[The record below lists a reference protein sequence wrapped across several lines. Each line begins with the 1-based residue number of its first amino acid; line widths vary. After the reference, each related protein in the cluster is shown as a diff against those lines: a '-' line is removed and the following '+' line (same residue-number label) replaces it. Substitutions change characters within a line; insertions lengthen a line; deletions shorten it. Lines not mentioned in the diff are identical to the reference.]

1 MSAFTDKVAIVT
13 GGASGIGHA
22 LGEALA
28 RRGARVVLADID
40 GPAAQAAAATLSAAG
55 GRAQAAAVDVRDPDA
70 VQRLVSATAAAHG
83 RIDFM
88 FNNAGVALA
97 GKARDMTLADWNWLI
112 EVNLRGVVHGVVAV
126 YPVMITQGF
135 GHIINTA
142 SVAGLT
148 PTPGLTGY
156 ATTKH
161 AVVGLSTSLRGEAA
175 RYGVRVSVVCPGL
188 IDTAIKNNMKMLNV
202 DRQALLDSMPLKLH
216 PPEMCAHAILRGVE
230 RNQAIIVVT
239 KVGKVGW
246 FLYRLSPALMGRLIG
261 RGAQRSVVLADG
273 ETSRASRV

>member
-1 MSAFTDKVAIVT
+1 MSAFADKVAIVT
-13 GGASGIGHA
+13 GGASGIGRA
-22 LGEALA
+22 LAEALA

-40 GPAAQAAAATLSAAG
+40 GPAAQAAADALSATG
-55 GRAQAAAVDVRDPDA
+55 GRTQAAAVDVRDPDA
-70 VQRLVSATAAAHG
+70 VQWLVSDTAAAHG

-112 EVNLRGVVHGVVAV
+112 EVNLRGVVHGVVAA
-126 YPVMITQGF
+126 YPTMIAQGF
-135 GHIINTA
+135 GHIVNTA

-148 PTPGLTGY
+148 PTPGLVGY

-175 RYGVRVSVVCPGL
+175 RYGVRISVVCPGL
-188 IDTAIKNNMKMLNV
+188 IDTPIKNNMRMLNI
-202 DRQALLDSMPLKLH
+202 DRQAVLDSLPLKLH
-216 PPEMCAHAILRGVE
+216 PPEMCARAILRGVE

-239 KVGKVGW
+239 TVGKIGW
-246 FLYRLSPALMGRLIG
+246 ALYRLAPGLMGRLIG
-261 RGAQRSVVLADG
+261 RGAQQSVVLADG
-273 ETSRASRV
+273 RAGR

>member
-1 MSAFTDKVAIVT
+1 LV
-13 GGASGIGHA
+13 
-22 LGEALA
+22 

-40 GPAAQAAAATLSAAG
+40 GAEAQAAADALTSAG
-55 GRAQAAAVDVRDPDA
+55 GRAQAAATDVRDADA
-70 VQRLVSATAAAHG
+70 VQRLVTETAAAHG

-97 GKARDMTLADWNWLI
+97 GKTGEMTLADWNRLI
-112 EVNLRGVVHGVVAV
+112 DVNLRGVVHGIVAA
-126 YPVMITQGF
+126 YPLMIAQGF
-135 GHIINTA
+135 GHIINIA

-188 IDTAIKNNMKMLNV
+188 IDTPIKNNMTLLSI

-216 PPEMCAHAILRGVE
+216 PPEVCALAILRGVE

-239 KVGKVGW
+239 TVAKIGW
-246 FLYRLSPALMGRLIG
+246 LLYRLSPALIGRLIG
-261 RGAQRSVVLADG
+261 RGAQRSLVLADG
-273 ETSRASRV
+273 GARRESTV